1 MKFAFTMMMTAGFAG
16 GKTYFVSNAGSDAA
30 NGLSTGTSW
39 QTISKVNSSTFK
51 PGDTILFKRG
61 DTWREQLT
69 VPSSGQA
76 GRPIT
81 FGAYGAGAQPIIN
94 AANVMGGWTNAG
106 SNQWWIVCPNVTTT
120 RAAVYISGT
129 LYTPVASLAALTSAN
144 KYFIDTTPNPDR
156 LYVYSTVDPGTLNP
170 EVSNRDYC
178 IIGSQSSALRNY
190 IEIHDIEVRL
200 AGRSG
205 IYFEA
210 TG

>member
-81 FGAYGAGAQPIIN
+81 LIHISEP
-94 AANVMGGWTNAG
+94 TRLL
-106 SNQWWIVCPNVTTT
+106 SNSY
-120 RAAVYISGT
+120 AVSC
-129 LYTPVASLAALTSAN
+129 L
-144 KYFIDTTPNPDR
+144 KK
-156 LYVYSTVDPGTLNP
+156 
-170 EVSNRDYC
+170 
-178 IIGSQSSALRNY
+178 
-190 IEIHDIEVRL
+190 
-200 AGRSG
+200 
-205 IYFEA
+205 
-210 TG
+210 

>member
-106 SNQWWIVCPNVTTT
+106 SNQWWIVCPNVTTYT
-120 RAAVYISGT
+120 HLRAHE
-129 LYTPVASLAALTSAN
+129 TPEHLV
-144 KYFIDTTPNPDR
+144 
-156 LYVYSTVDPGTLNP
+156 
-170 EVSNRDYC
+170 
-178 IIGSQSSALRNY
+178 
-190 IEIHDIEVRL
+190 
-200 AGRSG
+200 
-205 IYFEA
+205 
-210 TG
+210 